1 MLWLSGSIPGGG
13 PHDSLRATRR
23 NAVDIRFVQ
32 SLPEAVEEA
41 TVLGLAVG
49 PGLSWYGDGGSYIAS
64 LGPRFDEAAARA
76 RFEGKA
82 GQSFTYPT
90 GESRPHT
97 VVAVGLGDDPGTE
110 TIRRAAGTLGR
121 KARKEAA
128 VATTLAQAGP
138 TGAVVEGF
146 LMSQYSYDRYLSEPD
161 PARIELLLLVGE
173 ELTVERDAGAV
184 VADAVCLARDLVNTP
199 SRDKAPDAIRRQ
211 VEELAGAVGIRLV
224 VHDEAALV
232 EGGFGGMLGVAAG
245 SDRPPCLLEL
255 WYEPDGADALIA
267 FVGKGITFDSG
278 GLSIKPAKA
287 METMKTDMSGA
298 AAVIGAMQAIA
309 RLGLRVKVLGLAP
322 LTDNMPGPMATKP
335 GDVLSTRNGKTIEV
349 LNTDAEG
356 RLILADALALAVE
369 HQPDLMVDL
378 ATLTGACKVAL
389 GDKIAGA
396 MGNDDTL
403 VRRIVTLGQ
412 ETGER
417 MWHLP
422 LPDDYRSQLKTPMAD
437 MRNIGGRWGGALTAA
452 LLLEEFVADV
462 PWVHLDIAGPAR
474 WGENEHYQVKGGSGF
489 GVRTLV
495 ALAADVAANGA

>member
-1 MLWLSGSIPGGG
+1 M
-13 PHDSLRATRR
+13 
-23 NAVDIRFVQ
+23 DIRFVQ
-32 SLPEAVEEA
+32 SLPEAMAEA
-41 TVLGLAVG
+41 EVLGLAAG
-49 PGLSWYGDGGSYIAS
+49 PGLSWYGDGGACVAS
-64 LGPRFDEAAARA
+64 LCPGFDDAAERA

-97 VVAVGLGDDPGTE
+97 VVALGVGDDPDAE
-110 TIRRAAGTLGR
+110 TVRRAGGTLGR
-121 KARKEAA
+121 KAAKDVA
-128 VATTLAQAGP
+128 VATTLAQAGSVR
-138 TGAVVEGF
+138 AVVEGF

-161 PARIELLLLVGE
+161 PARIESLLLVADE
-173 ELTVERDAGAV
+173 STVERDAGAV
-184 VADAVCLARDLVNTP
+184 IAEAVCLARDLVNTP
-199 SRDKAPDAIRRQ
+199 ARDKAPDAIRRQ
-211 VEELAGAVGIRLV
+211 VAELATDVGVRLV

-232 EGGFGGMLGVAAG
+232 EGGFGGVLGVAAG
-245 SDRPPCLLEL
+245 SDRPPCLVEI
-255 WYEPDGADALIA
+255 WYEPEGADALIA

-335 GDVLSTRNGKTIEV
+335 GDVLTTRNGKTIEV

-356 RLILADALALAVE
+356 RLVLADALALAVE

-389 GDKIAGA
+389 GGKIAGV

-403 VRRIVTLGQ
+403 VRRIVALGR

-437 MRNIGGRWGGALTAA
+437 MRNIGGRWAGALTAA
-452 LLLEEFVADV
+452 LLLQEFVSDV

-474 WGENEHYQVKGGSGF
+474 WVENEHYQVKGGSGF

>member
-1 MLWLSGSIPGGG
+1 M
-13 PHDSLRATRR
+13 
-23 NAVDIRFVQ
+23 DIRFVQ
-32 SLPEAVEEA
+32 SLPEAAGEA
-41 TVLGLAVG
+41 AVLGLATG
-49 PGLSWYGDGGSYIAS
+49 PGLSWYGDGGSYVAL
-64 LGPRFDEAAARA
+64 LGPGFDEGAARA
-76 RFEGKA
+76 RFVGKA

-97 VVAVGLGDDPGTE
+97 VVALGLGDDPGTE
-110 TIRRAAGTLGR
+110 TVRRAAGTLGR
-121 KARKEAA
+121 KAAKEAA
-128 VATTLAQAGP
+128 AATTLAQAGP
-138 TGAVVEGF
+138 AGAVVEGF

-161 PARIELLLLVGE
+161 PSRIESLLLVGE
-173 ELTVERDAGAV
+173 ESAVQRDAGAV
-184 VADAVCLARDLVNTP
+184 VAEAVCLARDLVNTP
-199 SRDKAPDAIRRQ
+199 ARDKAPDAIRRQ
-211 VEELAGAVGIRLV
+211 VEELAGEFGIRLV

-232 EGGFGGMLGVAAG
+232 EAGCGGILGVAAG
-245 SDRPPCLLEL
+245 SDRAPCMLEL

-309 RLGLRVKVLGLAP
+309 RLRLGVKVLGLAP

-335 GDVLSTRNGKTIEV
+335 GDVLTTRNGKTIEV

-389 GDKIAGA
+389 GDKIAGI
-396 MGNDDTL
+396 MGNDDAL
-403 VRRIVTLGQ
+403 VRRIVTLGR

-422 LPDDYRSQLKTPMAD
+422 LPDDYRSQLKTPIAD
-437 MRNIGGRWGGALTAA
+437 MKNIGGRWAGALTAA
-452 LLLEEFVADV
+452 LLLEEFVGDV
-462 PWVHLDIAGPAR
+462 PWPTWISPGRPAG
-474 WGENEHYQVKGGSGF
+474 S
-489 GVRTLV
+489 RTSTTR
-495 ALAADVAANGA
+495 